1 MIELN
6 DELRL
11 IRHQVRD
18 QETWICQ
25 QRCPENTWKNR
36 PLWKPITAPLNA
48 DALAA
53 WLARNALSTPA
64 GLHTSGLLA

>member
-11 IRHQVRD
+11 IRHRVRD

-25 QRCPENTWKNR
+25 QRCPDNTWKNR
-36 PLWKPITAPLNA
+36 PVWKPITAPLNA

-53 WLARNALSTPA
+53 WLSNRALNTPA
-64 GLHTSGLLA
+64 ALQTADLHA